1 MNKLHIY
8 KFDILRALVNKPA
21 PSWFGNQYIVK
32 KGSKYIFA
40 PKGGWIDDIYVTDHP
55 NYLGTLEEILGNKVR
70 RRKNAY
76 QDILHQARR

>member
-55 NYLGTLEEILGNKVR
+55 NYLGTLEEILGNKVLELLSEIR
-70 RRKNAY
+70 S
-76 QDILHQARR
+76 ILLKES